1 MVKRFLCRNFSPA
14 FVWKP
19 QPSPCVRTG
28 RKKIPENFLKFLGQN
43 AFLLQMATHIRT
55 SKIVSDC
62 KKCLGK
68 QERFF
73 PFIKAPLKLG
83 FWCFLIVV
91 LELLQ
96 EVAWLILAISVDC
109 WAQVR
114 TSSTAK
120 AWICVKLPASDLSFG
135 AALDFPSAKFWI
147 CLSLDPQPDVHFA
160 PQRGREINGKSS
172 LLSNLQWGLVNFCHL
187 FITFF
192 YFIFKCHIGVK
203 PVGILTM

>member
-1 MVKRFLCRNFSPA
+1 
-14 FVWKP
+14 
-19 QPSPCVRTG
+19 
-28 RKKIPENFLKFLGQN
+28 
-43 AFLLQMATHIRT
+43 MATHIRT

-62 KKCLGK
+62 KSASESKNVSFL
-68 QERFF
+68 
-73 PFIKAPLKLG
+73 FIKAPLKLG

-96 EVAWLILAISVDC
+96 EVDWLILAISVDC

-172 LLSNLQWGLVNFCHL
+172 LLSNLLWGLVNFCHL
-187 FITFF
+187 FITACWNFDNVVAQIPTWWRRWTKTLHV
-192 YFIFKCHIGVK
+192 FIHNPKNQVFEWKNDEIINGDHHEQDHQHQLASPASIV
-203 PVGILTM
+203 